1 MSTDTTPASSGLQ
14 QPLRGTVATLGII
27 ALATLFISLFT
38 ESTFGGWV
46 SFLMMCCVPA
56 LIVCGL
62 VWGGNYPKVVA
73 GLSPAA
79 KGLLLTLISL
89 AAGLV
94 IAAVILVLVAGK
106 ATPPGPQHNI
116 FIITYI
122 VAMFWIVAVFQCEPL
137 ASLFKHPLA
146 LGIGILTL
154 CFALAYLV
162 YFFAMNFGF
171 LSQAPFYQAHM
182 DGQGPFMAFDVL
194 TTLVS
199 SVAMIMAFIM
209 LDFWPVSLMPGSQ
222 AKVGQILWS
231 ILWIIGLAVALR
243 YLCVAMLG
251 MDQVVYMTAV
261 PIPFIFG
268 AFIMLNLFEASLFA
282 SLPAPS
288 KGFVYCLCAGLLAAL
303 LYPLFLALGP
313 IASGAMASGA
323 PSYQLDF
330 WTANAML
337 AVSFPV
343 IVIYSDFFGHW
354 PLKR

>member
-1 MSTDTTPASSGLQ
+1 MNSNTTESGLQ
-14 QPLRGTVATLGII
+14 QPLRGIVATVGII
-27 ALATLFISLFT
+27 ILATLFISLFQ

-46 SFLMMCCVPA
+46 SFLLMCCVPA

-62 VWGGNYPKVVA
+62 VWGGSYPNAVSS
-73 GLSPAA
+73 LSPAG
-79 KGLLLTLISL
+79 KGALLSLISL
-89 AAGLV
+89 AAGLLL
-94 IAAVILVLVAGK
+94 AAVILLFVAGK
-106 ATPPGPQHNI
+106 AVPPGPQHNI
-116 FIITYI
+116 FIISYI
-122 VAMFWIVAVFQCEPL
+122 VAMFWVVAVFQCEPL
-137 ASLFKHPLA
+137 AGLLKHPLA
-146 LGIGILTL
+146 LGVGILTL
-154 CFALAYLV
+154 CFALAYGV
-162 YFFAMNFGF
+162 YFFTMSFEF

-222 AKVGQILWS
+222 TKIGQILWS
-231 ILWIIGLAVALR
+231 TLWIAALAVALR
-243 YLCVAMLG
+243 YLCVNVLE

-268 AFIMLNLFEASLFA
+268 AFIMLNLFEASLF
-282 SLPAPS
+282 SGLGAPI
-288 KGFVYCLCAGLLAAL
+288 KGFAYCLCAGVLAAI
-303 LYPLFLALGP
+303 LYPLFQTLGP

-337 AVSFPV
+337 AVSFPL
-343 IVIYSDFFGHW
+343 IVIYSDFFQHW